1 MRKLTHVRFFGLLA
15 FLIYL
20 NLPERRSPYLLSGG
34 FTALFAFTDEIHQ
47 AFIAERNGRL
57 MDIMLDVISGVIV
70 LFLIYIWKIKA
81 ATEK

>member
-1 MRKLTHVRFFGLLA
+1 MA
-15 FLIYL
+15 FLIYLNL
-20 NLPERRSPYLLSGG
+20 NLPERRSPYLLTGG
-34 FTALFAFTDEIHQ
+34 FTALFAFADEIHQ

-57 MDIMLDVISGVIV
+57 MDIILDVISGVVV